1 VGQIQAFKNA
11 ISNMAARPEYH
22 HPIVAAQ
29 RQFRERYY
37 GLSSAAMLE
46 DLFVD
51 AFASYLR
58 SHEPSLRFARPPRG
72 EKGYDYEFEGERWSH
87 KVSKDGPIAIAALW
101 DATRQDSTW
110 TFETPISL
118 STGGYSAQNLTLQ
131 SGEGGP
137 PLVASPIRPDIK
149 VKKGSVGGLVHW
161 HPIDGLRFLK
171 TWPLPV
177 GDSIEQSLPFE
188 DLWSEVVRA
197 IGEGCNSNEI
207 ELLVLRGSSSINDNE
222 KYHQTSH
229 VFRPGMYLFDQSKLI
244 DIKVAH
250 NNRAVLVPK
259 AFVAQLM
266 SSATLDNN
274 FVPMTNWFACYA
286 GGHPPDLYL
295 AQRAEFDKMF
305 SNSGR

>member
-1 VGQIQAFKNA
+1 MSNSDSFKNA
-11 ISNMAARPEYH
+11 ISNMAGKPEYH

-110 TFETPISL
+110 TFDTPISL
-118 STGGYSAQNLTLQ
+118 SAGGYSAKSLKFQ
-131 SGEGGP
+131 STEGGAP
-137 PLVASPIRPDIK
+137 FVAIPVRPDVK
-149 VKKGSVGGLVHW
+149 VDEGTFCGLVHW
-161 HPIDGLRFLK
+161 HPDHRVRFLK
-171 TWPLPV
+171 IWQLPA
-177 GDSIEQSLPFE
+177 GGSIEQSLPFE
-188 DLWSEVVRA
+188 VVWSEVVRA
-197 IGEGCNSNEI
+197 IDNGCRSNEI
-207 ELLVLRGSSSINDNE
+207 ELLSLKGSSLINDNE
-222 KYHQTSH
+222 RFNQVSQ

-244 DIKVAH
+244 DIEVAH
-250 NNRAVLVPK
+250 NNRAILVPK
-259 AFVAQLM
+259 AFVALLM
-266 SSATLDNN
+266 RAAIVEGN
-274 FVPMTNWFACYA
+274 FVPMTTWFACYA
-286 GGHPPDLYL
+286 GGNPPDLYL
-295 AQRAEFDKMF
+295 AQRAEFDKRF

>member
-1 VGQIQAFKNA
+1 
-11 ISNMAARPEYH
+11 MASRPEYH

-110 TFETPISL
+110 TFDTPISL
-118 STGGYSAQNLTLQ
+118 SAGGYSAKSLKLRSAENGAVT
-131 SGEGGP
+131 
-137 PLVASPIRPDIK
+137 VATPVRPDIK
-149 VKKGSVGGLVHW
+149 VEEGAICGLVHW
-161 HPIDGLRFLK
+161 PPIEGVRFLK
-171 TWPLPV
+171 TWKLAA
-177 GDSIEQSLPFE
+177 GKSIEQSLPFE
-188 DLWSEVVRA
+188 TLWSEVVRA
-197 IGEGCNSNEI
+197 IGDGCRSNEI
-207 ELLVLRGSSSINDNE
+207 ELLLFKGSSLINDNE
-222 KYHQTSH
+222 RYRQVSE
-229 VFRPGMYLFDQSKLI
+229 VFMPGTYLFDQSKLI
-244 DIKVAH
+244 DIEVAH
-250 NNRAVLVPK
+250 NNRAILVPK

-266 SSATLDNN
+266 TEAIMESN
-274 FVPMTNWFACYA
+274 FVPMTTWFACYA
-286 GGHPPDLYL
+286 GGNPPDLYL
-295 AQRAEFDKMF
+295 SQRAEFDKRF

>member
-1 VGQIQAFKNA
+1 
-11 ISNMAARPEYH
+11 MASRPEYH

-58 SHEPSLRFARPPRG
+58 SHEPLLSFSRPPRG

-110 TFETPISL
+110 TFDTPISL
-118 STGGYSAQNLTLQ
+118 SAGRYSAKSLKLQ
-131 SGEGGP
+131 SVEDGAA
-137 PLVASPIRPDIK
+137 LVATPVRPELK
-149 VKKGSVGGLVHW
+149 VEEGSICGLVHW
-161 HPIDGLRFLK
+161 HPIDGVRFLK
-171 TWPLPV
+171 VWNLSN

-188 DLWSEVVRA
+188 NLWSEVVRA
-197 IGEGCNSNEI
+197 TSDGCRSNEI
-207 ELLVLRGSSSINDNE
+207 ELLLFKASARINDNE
-222 KYHQTSH
+222 RYHHISE

-244 DIKVAH
+244 DIKVVH
-250 NNRAVLVPK
+250 NNRAILVPK
-259 AFVAQLM
+259 VLVANLM
-266 SSATLDNN
+266 NEAILEGD
-274 FVPMTNWFACYA
+274 FVPMTTWFACYA
-286 GGHPPDLYL
+286 GGNPPDLYL
-295 AQRAEFDKMF
+295 TQRAEFDKRF

>member
-1 VGQIQAFKNA
+1 
-11 ISNMAARPEYH
+11 MAARPEYH

-72 EKGYDYEFEGERWSH
+72 EKGYDYEFEGDRWSH
-87 KVSKDGPIAIAALW
+87 KVSKYGPIPIAALW

-118 STGGYSAQNLTLQ
+118 SAGGYSAKSLKFQ
-131 SGEGGP
+131 SAEGGP
-137 PLVASPIRPDIK
+137 ALVATPVRPDIK
-149 VKKGSVGGLVHW
+149 VKEGSFCGLVYW
-161 HPIDGLRFLK
+161 QPVDGVRFLK
-171 TWPLPV
+171 IWKLPA
-177 GDSIEQSLPFE
+177 GDSVEQSLPFE
-188 DLWSEVVRA
+188 SLWSEVVRA
-197 IGEGCNSNEI
+197 IGNGCRSNEI
-207 ELLVLRGSSSINDNE
+207 ELLLFKGSSLINDNE
-222 KYHQTSH
+222 KYRQISEI
-229 VFRPGMYLFDQSKLI
+229 FRPGMYLFDQSKLI
-244 DIKVAH
+244 DIKVTH
-250 NNRAVLVPK
+250 NNRAILVPK

-266 SSATLDNN
+266 SDSILEGN
-274 FVPMTNWFACYA
+274 FVPMTTWFACYA
-286 GGHPPDLYL
+286 GGNPPDLYL
-295 AQRAEFDKMF
+295 AQRAEFDKRF